1 MNVSIVRKCECF
13 PRCLDTETVTEKEL
27 QNIWQGIEESLRLER
42 SKNREKEAQMKRK
55 VMFMDG
61 MQYVEKNIS
70 VTLLEMAQVWTNI
83 SGVNGS
89 GVN

>member
-1 MNVSIVRKCECF
+1 
-13 PRCLDTETVTEKEL
+13 
-27 QNIWQGIEESLRLER
+27 
-42 SKNREKEAQMKRK
+42 MKRK

-70 VTLLEMAQVWTNI
+70 VTLLETVQVWTNI

>member
-1 MNVSIVRKCECF
+1 
-13 PRCLDTETVTEKEL
+13 
-27 QNIWQGIEESLRLER
+27 
-42 SKNREKEAQMKRK
+42 MKRK
-55 VMFMDG
+55 VMFMDS

>member
-1 MNVSIVRKCECF
+1 MNVSIVCKCECF
-13 PRCLDTETVTEKEL
+13 PRCLYNETVMEKEL
-27 QNIWQGIEESLRLER
+27 QNIWQGIEESLRLET

-55 VMFMDG
+55 VMFMDS